1 MSSGMMGGMSGNMFN
16 SGSGMEAG
24 MMRSNMGMS
33 RFDMNSSAETRGSY
47 NMGGGMGM
55 NMERGMRGDM
65 MDSMGSV
72 MNNRNNST
80 RNFGGPGDMMR
91 SQNSMSSRNFEED
104 LDFPF
109 QSEGPGHGDRDFRT
123 GSAAAKSSFVIGGH
137 SSMQPNRDF
146 GGSNF
151 GGNNFGVGS
160 SSSVKFGGDSFGN
173 TGRGGGGG
181 HRSWS
186 VGGGGRG
193 HSTWSN

>member
-1 MSSGMMGGMSGNMFN
+1 MNMI
-16 SGSGMEAG
+16 
-24 MMRSNMGMS
+24 
-33 RFDMNSSAETRGSY
+33 
-47 NMGGGMGM
+47 
-55 NMERGMRGDM
+55 MERGMREDM

-72 MNNRNNST
+72 MNDRNNSA

-91 SQNSMSSRNFEED
+91 SQNSMSSRNIEED

-137 SSMQPNRDF
+137 SSMQSNRDF
-146 GGSNF
+146 GGNNF
-151 GGNNFGVGS
+151 GGNNFGAGS

-186 VGGGGRG
+186 SGGGGRG

>member
-1 MSSGMMGGMSGNMFN
+1 
-16 SGSGMEAG
+16 
-24 MMRSNMGMS
+24 
-33 RFDMNSSAETRGSY
+33 
-47 NMGGGMGM
+47 
-55 NMERGMRGDM
+55 
-65 MDSMGSV
+65 
-72 MNNRNNST
+72 
-80 RNFGGPGDMMR
+80 MMR

-137 SSMQPNRDF
+137 SSMQSNRDF

-151 GGNNFGVGS
+151 GGNNFGAGS

-186 VGGGGRG
+186 SGGGGRG